1 MSTLSPTPKPW
12 GASVSINAT
21 LWLTSNGSKLSL
33 RDVSVT
39 TLDPTVLKRLLE
51 RIKYW
56 SSMTQVPDK
65 TFILTTFCLLV
76 PSNTSPVATGSLLP
90 SVRLRIAPS
99 V

>member
-1 MSTLSPTPKPW
+1 
-12 GASVSINAT
+12 
-21 LWLTSNGSKLSL
+21 
-33 RDVSVT
+33 
-39 TLDPTVLKRLLE
+39 
-51 RIKYW
+51 
-56 SSMTQVPDK
+56 MTQVPDK